1 MIAELWPALA
11 ADFAQGRAGQTP
23 RYEAIPSGLAVD
35 ELAAGKW
42 DFAISADPT
51 ARERHPDLNY
61 TPIAADALVILVHPR
76 TQISN
81 LSLAQASDLFGGYVK
96 DWAELGA
103 GGDEVQLIGREEGSG
118 ARSLFVGVVM
128 GERPLAL
135 TALLLPD
142 DAEIVDY
149 IASHPGAVGFASA
162 RVASSRLAAI
172 VALED
177 LQPGQDGYPLA
188 RAIDLVLPPSPTPA
202 ALALRDFLL
211 SDEAQRH
218 LLPH

>member
-1 MIAELWPALA
+1 MTDLWPTLA
-11 ADFAQGRAGQTP
+11 AEFAQGRAGPTP

-61 TPIAADALVILVHPR
+61 TAIAADALAILVHPR
-76 TQISN
+76 TQLPN
-81 LSLAQASDLFGGYVK
+81 LSLTQARDLFGGYVK
-96 DWAELGA
+96 DWSELGA
-103 GGDEVQLIGREEGSG
+103 GGGEVQLVGREEGSG
-118 ARSLFVGVVM
+118 ARSLFASVVM

-135 TALLLPD
+135 TVLLMPD

-149 IASHPGAVGFASA
+149 IASHPGAVGFASE
-162 RVASSRLAAI
+162 RVARGRPATI

-177 LQPGQDGYPLA
+177 LRPGQNSYPLA

-211 SDEAQRH
+211 SAQAQRH
-218 LLPH
+218 LLPP